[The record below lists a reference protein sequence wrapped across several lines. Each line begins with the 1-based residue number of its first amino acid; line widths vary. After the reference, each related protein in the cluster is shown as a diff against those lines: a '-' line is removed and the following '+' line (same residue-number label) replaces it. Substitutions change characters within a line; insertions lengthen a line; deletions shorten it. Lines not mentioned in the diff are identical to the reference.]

1 MVCSGR
7 TTPGGTTQ
15 VPRPQR
21 ELDPGGGPLVEFAR
35 ELRAL
40 RARAGDPK
48 FAAMSRRTGRS
59 KTALADAASGRHL
72 ARWETVED
80 FVRACEADPR
90 PWRSRWE
97 EVRSTLT
104 TLTTP
109 LPAPEPPESSQAPE
123 RADPAPD
130 TEDPGTGDADG
141 TDPPE
146 VDVPAPREGGDRRGT
161 RRRAFVLGAGLG
173 LLVGLVVGVAGVVA
187 VGSSAATPAPF
198 AAESLQAIT
207 VQNKVALGPSSLVED
222 RTPAYLSSLPIAYCA
237 TPSRSCKVPGTEI
250 PSGVALVANC
260 RTEGQQMANF
270 NRAEAASRDNPDRAD
285 SSLWYRVS
293 FPDGRS
299 GYLSEVYV
307 IDDDRGGMDLPTCGP
322 ASTEAGAPPRTG
334 G

>member
-1 MVCSGR
+1 M
-7 TTPGGTTQ
+7 
-15 VPRPQR
+15 PRPQR

-80 FVRACEADPR
+80 FVRACDADPR

-104 TLTTP
+104 TP
-109 LPAPEPPESSQAPE
+109 VPASEAPEAPEPEAPE
-123 RADPAPD
+123 PEAPELEAPAADP
-130 TEDPGTGDADG
+130 TQE

-146 VDVPAPREGGDRRGT
+146 ADVPAPRDGRGRSRGRPRHRT
-161 RRRAFVLGAGLG
+161 VVLGAGLG
-173 LLVGLVVGVAGVVA
+173 LIVGLHVGALAVASDGWL
-187 VGSSAATPAPF
+187 TDTPF
-198 AAESLQAIT
+198 AAQSLQAIT

-270 NRAEAASRDNPDRAD
+270 NRTEAASRDNPDRAD

-322 ASTEAGAPPRTG
+322 ASTEAGAQPRPG